1 MPAFETS
8 DRIEALS
15 ADAYGKMTRQ
25 KARSDDAS
33 LVTPKYHELDDVL
46 TRAGALCGAA
56 EAHGT
61 FCGLF
66 CSAPRTARQQYLDN
80 VFEVASTDNP
90 DIHQC
95 REVLDHM
102 MHESS
107 GQLADGQLAFE
118 LILPDDDEAMDIRTA
133 ALAHWCQAFLTGL
146 AGGGLD
152 DLEAIPEDA
161 RELVGDFSEI
171 TRAGID
177 EDQNEKDAEDAYA
190 ELVEY
195 VRVGVQ
201 VIFEELNALKLTQAD
216 VPAQLH

>member
-1 MPAFETS
+1 
-8 DRIEALS
+8 
-15 ADAYGKMTRQ
+15 MT
-25 KARSDDAS
+25 
-33 LVTPKYHELDDVL
+33 LKYHELDDVL
-46 TRAGALCGAA
+46 TRLGALCGAA

-80 VFEVASTDNP
+80 IIEVARTDDP
-90 DIHQC
+90 GIDQC
-95 REVLDHM
+95 REVLDRM
-102 MHESS
+102 MQESA
-107 GQLADGQLAFE
+107 GLLAASQLAFE
-118 LILPDDDEAMDIRTA
+118 LILPDDVEALDLRTT

-146 AGGGLD
+146 TDGGLN
-152 DLEAIPEDA
+152 DLDAIPEDA
-161 RELVGDFSEI
+161 RELVGDFSDI

-177 EDQNEKDAEDAYA
+177 EDQNQEEAEKAYA

-201 VIFEELNALKLTQAD
+201 VIFEELNALKSPQAG